1 MSKITEAAEQLEAA
15 TQNFE
20 ENAQTAEETVAEAKG
35 EGKQTDV
42 IDLDSMEKFV
52 FQGQE
57 WTPEE
62 FNKAMLRQ
70 SDYTKKTQE
79 LAKER
84 KFIDNLG
91 YDLDNVRSG
100 IATVEQF
107 KAVYPERF
115 HHLVETALNT
125 AQADPDTT
133 QDDEPDTVKTLQQ
146 TVLELQKK
154 LETYESKIQDEKV
167 EAETARLDA
176 IFKTMG
182 SKYELADEDAV
193 MNAAQRLLEEN
204 RENPNFVFTD
214 GVWERLYKR
223 DHERRLGILEEYNG
237 KLMKKQQ
244 SLNTKGTDGGP
255 GGQPPGRER
264 KRFTFDEATEMAI
277 QDLSR

>member
-1 MSKITEAAEQLEAA
+1 MSKISEAAEQLEAA
-15 TQNFE
+15 TENFE

-35 EGKQTDV
+35 EETTQET
-42 IDLDSMEKFV
+42 IDLDRLERFK
-52 FQGQE
+52 FQGKE

-62 FNKAMLRQ
+62 INKAMLMQ

-125 AQADPDTT
+125 AKADPETT
-133 QDDEPDTVKTLQQ
+133 QDDEPDTIKTLQQ
-146 TVLELQKK
+146 TVEELRNK
-154 LETYESKIQDEKV
+154 LETYENKFQDEKV

-176 IFKTMG
+176 IFTKMG

-204 RENPNFVFTD
+204 RDNPNFVFTD

-223 DHERRLGILEEYNG
+223 DHEKRVGILEEYNG
-237 KLMKKQQ
+237 KLMKNQE
-244 SLNTKGTDGGP
+244 SLNKKGTDGGP

-264 KRFTFDEATEMAI
+264 KRFSFDEATEMAI